1 MRRPKRRGF
10 GHTEDVTTSE
20 SHDDAPAGDDA
31 DDAPVDL
38 EGAPPLPGVG
48 GNPLDSIMPIILF
61 LGLRRLFGL
70 AWGIVG
76 ATAWALKV
84 AVQRKRSGHPIGKF
98 LPIITAGIIARGIVG
113 IITDSEAVYFG
124 IGIGVKAAIG
134 VALIC
139 SVLIGRNLI
148 ATYAPLLV
156 GFDDAT
162 VASPIYR
169 RAMDRVAI
177 AAGVAQLVS
186 SAFDVWLYNN
196 SSVGGYLTIRFFVN
210 WPFTTLVLFGS
221 FAYLGR
227 ELAKIP
233 GFPGVNALLE
243 MRMAQYEA
251 AVRDRRSP
259 SAD

>member
-1 MRRPKRRGF
+1 M
-10 GHTEDVTTSE
+10 TTSE
-20 SHDDAPAGDDA
+20 SHDDVPAGDDA
-31 DDAPVDL
+31 DESAALD
-38 EGAPPLPGVG
+38 GAPPLPGVG

-134 VALIC
+134 VVLIG

-148 ATYAPLLV
+148 AAYAPLLV

-162 VASPIYR
+162 VANPIYR

-177 AAGVAQLVS
+177 AAGVAQLIS

-196 SSVGGYLTIRFFVN
+196 SSVSGYLTIRFFVN
-210 WPFTTLVLFGS
+210 WPFTTLVLFGA

-233 GFPGVNALLE
+233 GFPGMNALLE
-243 MRMAQYEA
+243 MRMAQYET
-251 AVRDRRSP
+251 AVRDRRSRP
-259 SAD
+259 AD

>member
-1 MRRPKRRGF
+1 M
-10 GHTEDVTTSE
+10 TTSE
-20 SHDDAPAGDDA
+20 SHDEVPAGDDA
-31 DDAPVDL
+31 DEGAAY

-48 GNPLDSIMPIILF
+48 GNPLDSIMPIVLF

-84 AVQRKRSGHPIGKF
+84 AVQRKRAGHPIGKF
-98 LPIITAGIIARGIVG
+98 LPIITAGIIARGVVG

-134 VALIC
+134 VALIG

-162 VASPIYR
+162 VANPIYR

-210 WPFTTLVLFGS
+210 WPFTTLVLFGA

-233 GFPGVNALLE
+233 GFPGMNALLE
-243 MRMAQYEA
+243 MRMAQYET
-251 AVRDRRSP
+251 AVRDRRTRP
-259 SAD
+259 AD

>member
-1 MRRPKRRGF
+1 MS
-10 GHTEDVTTSE
+10 TSE
-20 SHDDAPAGDDA
+20 SQDDPAQPGAEPTGAPQPEALAQGS
-31 DDAPVDL
+31 
-38 EGAPPLPGVG
+38 PPLPGMG

-84 AVQRKRSGHPIGKF
+84 AIQRKRKGHPIGKF
-98 LPIITAGIIARGIVG
+98 LPIITIGIIARGVIG

-134 VALIC
+134 V
-139 SVLIGRNLI
+139 GLI
-148 ATYAPLLV
+148 ATVLLGRNFVAEYAPLV
-156 GFDDAT
+156 MGFDDTT
-162 VASPIYR
+162 VAHPVYR

-177 AAGVAQLVS
+177 VAGVAQLM
-186 SAFDVWLYNN
+186 SAGFDVWLYNN

-227 ELAKIP
+227 QLARIP
-233 GFPGVNALLE
+233 GFPGMNALLE
-243 MRMAQYEA
+243 SRMAQYEA
-251 AVRDRRSP
+251 AVRDRRDT
-259 SAD
+259 AD

>member
-1 MRRPKRRGF
+1 M
-10 GHTEDVTTSE
+10 TTSE
-20 SHDDAPAGDDA
+20 SHDEVPAGDDA
-31 DDAPVDL
+31 DEGAAY

-48 GNPLDSIMPIILF
+48 GNPLDSIMPIVLF

-84 AVQRKRSGHPIGKF
+84 AVQRKRAGHPIGKF
-98 LPIITAGIIARGIVG
+98 LPIITAGIIARGVVG

-134 VALIC
+134 VALIG

-162 VASPIYR
+162 VANPIYR

-210 WPFTTLVLFGS
+210 WPFTTLVLFGA

-227 ELAKIP
+227 GLAKIP
-233 GFPGVNALLE
+233 GFPGMNALLE
-243 MRMAQYEA
+243 MRMAQYET
-251 AVRDRRSP
+251 AVRDRRTRP
-259 SAD
+259 AD